1 MKQWVKDG
9 VAEVAR
15 QLAKGEP
22 HRVGPG
28 FPLAVFAAVPDR
40 RPDILSYIE
49 RFRRGVDPYQVVA
62 SCIPAARPSPA
73 PRES

>member
-15 QLAKGEP
+15 QLADEEP

-28 FPLAVFAAVPDR
+28 FPLAVFAAVRDR
-40 RPDILSYIE
+40 RPDILSHIE
-49 RFRRGVDPYQVVA
+49 RYRHGVDPYQVVA
-62 SCIPAARPSPA
+62 CFIP
-73 PRES
+73 PRDRLLSQS